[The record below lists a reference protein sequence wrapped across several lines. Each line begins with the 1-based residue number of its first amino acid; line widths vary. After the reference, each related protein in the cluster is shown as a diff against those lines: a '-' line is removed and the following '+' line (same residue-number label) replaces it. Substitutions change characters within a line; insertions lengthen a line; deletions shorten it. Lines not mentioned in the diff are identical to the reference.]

1 MNSKMLMAPILAVV
15 MALVIAGA
23 VTMVLP
29 LNQPDASEGV
39 YTTSGITGAQ
49 PTAVP
54 QAAASAADLYMLPT
68 FVMLAVAAVIVG
80 LAVVLLF
87 FRKEPQ

>member
-1 MNSKMLMAPILAVV
+1 MLMAPVLAVV

-23 VTMVLP
+23 VTIILP
-29 LNQPDASEGV
+29 LNQPDESEA
-39 YTTSGITGAQ
+39 YLTTSGIGGVQA
-49 PTAVP
+49 TAAP
-54 QAAASAADLYMLPT
+54 QAAASAADLYTLPT
-68 FVMLAVAAVIVG
+68 FILIGVAAVIVG

>member
-1 MNSKMLMAPILAVV
+1 MLMAPVLAVV
-15 MALVIAGA
+15 MALLIAEA

-29 LNQPDASEGV
+29 LNQPDESQSV

-49 PTAVP
+49 PTAAP
-54 QAAASAADLYMLPT
+54 QAAASAADLNTLPT

>member
-1 MNSKMLMAPILAVV
+1 LNSKMLMAPVLAVV
-15 MALVIAGA
+15 MALLIAGA

-29 LNQPDASEGV
+29 LNQPDGSEA
-39 YTTSGITGAQ
+39 YFTTSGIGGVQA
-49 PTAVP
+49 TAAP
-54 QAAASAADLYMLPT
+54 QAAASAADLNTLPT